1 MNKIVSLFAIILN
14 ALFITSC
21 RDSNEKEMATIV
33 NQSLEM
39 ATTQSLAMAKSLEKD
54 SLLLPRSF
62 EKGSLVTSD
71 SRWWCSGFFPG
82 VLWYLYENTPTEELK
97 KYAQLYTDRVERE
110 KFTTDNHDVGF
121 MVFCSF
127 GNGQRITGN
136 EKYKDV
142 IAKASESLS
151 TRYKDNIHLIR
162 SWDWNRE
169 VWQYPVI
176 IDNMMNLEMLMWA
189 AKETGNNRFEE
200 IAKNHA
206 DKTMKEHFRPDYS
219 CYHLV
224 DYDTISGDSRIKQT
238 VQGYSNESSW
248 ARGQAWALYGYTMM
262 ARETEDADYLSQAE
276 KIAEFILNHPNLPD
290 DKIPYWDFN
299 APNIPNEFRDASAGA
314 IMASAFIELSRLTK
328 DEKLA
333 KKCKQTAVTQLKT
346 LSSPEYLAK
355 PGENGNF
362 ILKHSVGSLP
372 GKSEIDVPLTYADY
386 YYVEALMR
394 YKDVFMKE

>member
-328 DEKLA
+328 DEKLV